1 VAFWHS
7 QTLDRVASATAVSV
21 YEPLIGTYVHVLL
34 SLTGKCMVNGYV
46 PSARRDAFMDN
57 RTAADSSVSS
67 EPSTL
72 TLKTE
77 LAIEIEQL
85 KFCVSS
91 QIVLQTPGNSQGVA
105 GPHLTDGLVRSPFSA
120 HNPPIPESPAMLN
133 ATTVVVASV
142 MTELAVFLASNL
154 TAALVKVLKNG
165 ACHRQCSTA
174 ADTIKG
180 AHALTPAATQLP
192 RARVS
197 CPSRSVEAG
206 HLCGKK
212 TRPATPRA
220 DTRALGTGSSNM
232 LRAISLQRTAQCRGL
247 ARAEERNE
255 RKAAQ
260 RSGAAY
266 SRFKRVKPV
275 KLSGSVPFKRL
286 SLRSLWWHPTQRN
299 QKHTSRGERVS
310 RLGFE
315 HTHACTCGY
324 VRA

>member
-1 VAFWHS
+1 
-7 QTLDRVASATAVSV
+7 
-21 YEPLIGTYVHVLL
+21 
-34 SLTGKCMVNGYV
+34 VN
-46 PSARRDAFMDN
+46 
-57 RTAADSSVSS
+57 
-67 EPSTL
+67 
-72 TLKTE
+72 
-77 LAIEIEQL
+77 
-85 KFCVSS
+85 
-91 QIVLQTPGNSQGVA
+91 
-105 GPHLTDGLVRSPFSA
+105 
-120 HNPPIPESPAMLN
+120 
-133 ATTVVVASV
+133 
-142 MTELAVFLASNL
+142 
-154 TAALVKVLKNG
+154 VLKNG

-212 TRPATPRA
+212 MRPATPRA

-232 LRAISLQRTAQCRGL
+232 LSAISLQRTAQCRGL

-260 RSGAAY
+260 RRGAAY

-299 QKHTSRGERVS
+299 QKHTSRGERESVDSVS
-310 RLGFE
+310 SKRM
-315 HTHACTCGY
+315 HACVRVP
-324 VRA
+324 VRARMRVCACMRAGAGGGCVFGARRSHLVDLVPALKATDERRERPNQPQASRMKGAGTATAVALRRAAPRPRAAGLLRHRNRVEAFGRRSSRRRGRRPCKA